1 MYGSI
6 IAENLGEVY
15 FFQIDDVEAYNHLKI
30 NRKLEEIGFNR
41 KFNVLTE
48 FNGML
53 NLTNGS
59 HRSNFQ

>member
-1 MYGSI
+1 M
-6 IAENLGEVY
+6 
-15 FFQIDDVEAYNHLKI
+15 DDVEAYNHLKI
-30 NRKLEEIGFNR
+30 NRKSKEIGFNR
-41 KFNVLTE
+41 KFNVLTEATE